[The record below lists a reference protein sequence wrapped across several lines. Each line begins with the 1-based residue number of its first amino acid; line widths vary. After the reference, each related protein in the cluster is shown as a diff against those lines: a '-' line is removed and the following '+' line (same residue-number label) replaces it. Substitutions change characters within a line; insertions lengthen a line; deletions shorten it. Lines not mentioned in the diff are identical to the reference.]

1 MKKQPSNN
9 NPNQRTAKMNIH
21 TPLKNQAY
29 LEEQS
34 RQRGLNHLKQCDF
47 REVAKAFDEIFED
60 CSNDP
65 VADQIRGMLYSNIG
79 NQGEAIPLLRR
90 AVERMPDEPEP
101 KISLGIALLRNGDVD
116 EAEKLQE
123 EALAM
128 EPDNTLALT
137 NLAWT
142 LLHRNKCPDRA
153 EMLLRRADKIE
164 PGQPAIWANMGHA
177 LLLQDRQQEACLALW
192 MAIGLDK
199 SGEACRNILQWYP
212 PLAEEASDKL
222 AELSRRPEPKH

>member
-1 MKKQPSNN
+1 MHAQFP
-9 NPNQRTAKMNIH
+9 
-21 TPLKNQAY
+21 NQAY

-34 RQRGLNHLKQCDF
+34 RQEGLNELKQCDF
-47 REVAKAFDEIFED
+47 REVVKALDELFED
-60 CSNDP
+60 CSNDA
-65 VADQIRGMLYSNIG
+65 VADHIRGMIYSNIG
-79 NQGEAIPLLRR
+79 NQGEAIPILRR

-101 KISLGIALLRNGDVD
+101 KISLGIALLRNGEVD

-128 EPDNTLALT
+128 APNNTFALA

-164 PGQPAIWANMGHA
+164 PNQPVIWANMGHA

-192 MAIGLDK
+192 RAISLDE